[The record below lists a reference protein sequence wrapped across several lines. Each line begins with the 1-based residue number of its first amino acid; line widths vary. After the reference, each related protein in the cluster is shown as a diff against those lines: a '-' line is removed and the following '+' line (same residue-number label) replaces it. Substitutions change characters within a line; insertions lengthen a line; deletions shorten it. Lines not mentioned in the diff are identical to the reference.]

1 MQILLQ
7 DLRYAARMLL
17 KNPGFTLIAVF
28 TLALGIGANAAIFSV
43 VNSVLLRPLPYPNA
57 ERLMTIWENH
67 SARKGPENEWTS
79 PTGFEDWRDQ
89 AKSFD
94 HVVALQ
100 NWLPTLTG
108 QGDPEQLVG
117 AQVSHDTFAMLG
129 VTPALGRSF
138 RPEEDQRGAE
148 SVVII
153 SDRLW
158 QRRFGAD
165 SSLVGRRI
173 SLNGESRMI
182 IGVMP
187 AGFKF
192 PIIPNVD
199 IWRPIQPVL
208 NPGCQ
213 RDCITVRVMAR
224 LKPDVAEAQARAE
237 LKAIAARIEQQFPD
251 TNSKVGVTLIPLRE
265 FLVGP
270 VKTQMLALLVAV
282 GFVLLIACANVASL
296 LLARSATREKE
307 IAIRASLGAGRWRI
321 ARQLLSESL
330 LLAVIGGAVGL
341 LLSYWLV
348 DLLVSFSPQ
357 GTPRLDEIGVDR
369 RVLGYTM
376 ASAVMT
382 GLLFGAAPVWQLFKS
397 DLNQSLRD
405 GGKGLQVAR
414 SGRRAL
420 SALVVAETALA
431 LMLLVGAGLLIRSF
445 IQLQRVDP
453 GFDPRNVLAAFV
465 TLPQA
470 VYPERNQIAP
480 FYSQLLERIKT
491 LPGAQSAAVVSS
503 LPLAGFDSDAGFVIE
518 GRPEPQPNQRP
529 VTWYSSISHDYFRTM
544 GMRLVAGREF
554 TERDHETSPRVVIIS
569 ETTARRHFPN
579 EDPIGKRIGNG
590 LPDGWREIVGVTAD
604 VKHFG
609 LSQDARASMFF
620 PDRQQ
625 PSRPMFIVARTSAD
639 PLSLSSAL
647 RGAVAAMDKNLAV
660 SNISAMEEIMAQS
673 IGQERFTL
681 LLLGLF
687 SSLAL
692 LLAVAGSYGVMSYA
706 VAQRTHEIGV
716 RVALGAQ
723 TRDVLKLVVAQGMAL
738 VLAGVAIGLASS
750 LALTRF
756 IRGLL
761 FGVSATDP
769 ITFVGVAALLAVV
782 ALIVCY
788 VPARRAAKVD
798 PMVALR
804 CE

>member
-1 MQILLQ
+1 MNNLPR
-7 DLRYAARMLL
+7 DLRYGLRVLFNKPA
-17 KNPGFTLIAVF
+17 FTLIALI
-28 TLALGIGANAAIFSV
+28 TLALGIGANTAIFSV

-57 ERLMTIWENH
+57 ERLMTIWEDH
-67 SARKGPENEWTS
+67 RARNGPEREWTS
-79 PTGFEDWRDQ
+79 PPGFEDWRDQ

-100 NWLPTLTG
+100 GWGPTLTG
-108 QGDPEQLVG
+108 QGEPERLVG
-117 AQVSHDTFAMLG
+117 ALVSHDTFAMLG
-129 VTPALGRSF
+129 VAPVLGRAF
-138 RPEEDQRGAE
+138 RPEEDQRGVE
-148 SVVII
+148 GVVVI
-153 SDRLW
+153 SHGLW

-165 SSLVGRRI
+165 PSLVGKRI
-173 SLNGESRMI
+173 SLNGESSAV

-192 PIIPNVD
+192 PIIGDAD
-199 IWRPIQPVL
+199 IWRPIQPVI

-213 RDCITVRVMAR
+213 RGCYTIRVMAR
-224 LKPDVAEAQARAE
+224 LKPDATEAQARAD
-237 LKAIAARIEQQFPD
+237 LSAVAARIEQQFPD
-251 TNSKVGVTLIPLRE
+251 PNSKIGATLVPLHE

-282 GFVLLIACANVASL
+282 GFVLLIACANVANL

-330 LLAVIGGAVGL
+330 LLAVIGGVLGL

-348 DLLVSFSPQ
+348 NLVVSFSPR
-357 GTPRLDEIGVDR
+357 GTPRLDEIGIDR
-369 RVLGYTM
+369 RALGYTM
-376 ASAVMT
+376 AVTVLT
-382 GLLFGAAPVWQLFKS
+382 GLLFGTAPVWQLFKA

-445 IQLQRVDP
+445 IRLQRVDP
-453 GFDPRNVLAAFV
+453 GFNPRNVLTAVV

-480 FYSQLLERIKT
+480 FYSQLLDRVRT
-491 LPGAQSAAVVSS
+491 LPGVQSAAAVSS
-503 LPLAGFDSDAGFVIE
+503 LPLAGSDSDAGFVIE
-518 GRPEPQPNQRP
+518 GRPAPQPNQEP
-529 VTWYSSISHDYFRTM
+529 VAWYSSVSHDYFRTV
-544 GMRLVAGREF
+544 GMRLIAGREF
-554 TERDHETSPRVVIIS
+554 TERDHENSPRVVIIS
-569 ETTARRHFPN
+569 EATARRYFPN

-590 LPDGWREIVGVTAD
+590 RPDGWREIVGVTAD

-609 LSQDARASMFF
+609 LNQDARASMFF
-620 PDRQQ
+620 PHSQQ
-625 PSRPMFIVARTSAD
+625 PARLMFIVARTAAE

-647 RGAVAAMDKNLAV
+647 RGAVVAMDKNLAV
-660 SNISAMEEIMAQS
+660 SNIRAMEEITAQS

-687 SSLAL
+687 SALAL
-692 LLAVAGSYGVMSYA
+692 LLAVAGIYGVMSYA

-716 RVALGAQ
+716 RMALGAQ
-723 TRDVLKLVVAQGMAL
+723 TGDVLKLVVTQGMVL
-738 VLAGVAIGLASS
+738 VLAGVGIGLA
-750 LALTRF
+750 LALAMTRF

-761 FGVSATDP
+761 FGMSATDP
-769 ITFVGVAALLAVV
+769 MTFAGVAALLALV
-782 ALIVCY
+782 ALVACY
-788 VPARRAAKVD
+788 VPARRASKVD
-798 PMVALR
+798 PKVALR